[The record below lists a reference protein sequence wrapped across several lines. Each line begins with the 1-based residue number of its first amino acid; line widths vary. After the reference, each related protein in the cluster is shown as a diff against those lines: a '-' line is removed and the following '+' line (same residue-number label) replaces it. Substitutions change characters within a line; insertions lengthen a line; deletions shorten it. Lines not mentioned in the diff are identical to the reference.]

1 MSTFPVPLKDN
12 LNTDFDSR
20 VKFLSDVDC
29 LVHDAQYTD
38 LEMPLK

>member
-1 MSTFPVPLKDN
+1 MSTFPVPSKDN